1 MHPHVVRM
9 INVCQLVIQRDLVK
23 LSHQHD
29 YSLFF
34 SGTFTNIIFQSKNV
48 TFHGESLKHKRCRP
62 SESILTLASR
72 TKRPWNTA
80 LWHRNA
86 VLVFCHLPATPLV
99 FKSTN
104 ISLPFPWTSFF
115 NTFSYIAPSMNKFN
129 VRNNATSSE
138 QKNLPR
144 SQKVAWPD
152 MVFSAWMSIGTKALC
167 QSLQTTMQSPP

>member
-1 MHPHVVRM
+1 MRKVSKHPNRRCKPPNSSLNTSIRLNHKCLEDIETLNSGTPTNMHPHVVRM

-23 LSHQHD
+23 LLHQHD
-29 YSLFF
+29 YPLFF
-34 SGTFTNIIFQSKNV
+34 SGTFTNIIFQSKSV

-104 ISLPFPWTSFF
+104 ISLP
-115 NTFSYIAPSMNKFN
+115 
-129 VRNNATSSE
+129 
-138 QKNLPR
+138 
-144 SQKVAWPD
+144 
-152 MVFSAWMSIGTKALC
+152 
-167 QSLQTTMQSPP
+167 